1 MINKYRFTL
10 LFTLILITKI
20 YAQQT
25 TFGKI
30 SYMKATNISGKQRM
44 LSQRIAKVFLVRKAG
59 AHSPELSKE
68 YNSSIQL
75 FTRNLSILES
85 NSKNSSS
92 KIKASIKKE
101 QMQWNLFKSKLQTPT
116 STVSE
121 IISLS
126 NNLLIKSNNLVLA
139 IEEESKYNNEFNNNT
154 SNDQLRVET
163 INLSGKQRMLS
174 QRLCLYYAACRLYKK
189 EKIQEI
195 DWVDITA
202 NELAVKETSKNSK
215 ELLRRLHVK
224 EGEKVLEGA
233 EAFLLLWKKI
243 PKYKFLYNF
252 FRLPIIFSIFS
263 FTYEIVAF
271 FLYLKNKKQLKN

>member
-1 MINKYRFTL
+1 
-10 LFTLILITKI
+10 
-20 YAQQT
+20 
-25 TFGKI
+25 
-30 SYMKATNISGKQRM
+30 MK
-44 LSQRIAKVFLVRKAG
+44 V
-59 AHSPELSKE
+59 
-68 YNSSIQL
+68 Y
-75 FTRNLSILES
+75 
-85 NSKNSSS
+85 
-92 KIKASIKKE
+92 
-101 QMQWNLFKSKLQTPT
+101 
-116 STVSE
+116 
-121 IISLS
+121 
-126 NNLLIKSNNLVLA
+126 
-139 IEEESKYNNEFNNNT
+139 FNN
-154 SNDQLRVET
+154 SCKICKAEID
-163 INLSGKQRMLS
+163 
-174 QRLCLYYAACRLYKK
+174 LYKK

-195 DWVDITA
+195 NWVDITA